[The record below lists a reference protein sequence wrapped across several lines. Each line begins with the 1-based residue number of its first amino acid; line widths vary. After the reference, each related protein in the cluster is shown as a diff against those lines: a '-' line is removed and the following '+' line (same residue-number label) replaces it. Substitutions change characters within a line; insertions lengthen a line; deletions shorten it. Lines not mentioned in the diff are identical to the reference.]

1 MKSLIKLLVLLLV
14 LTGFIILTGFVLI
27 QSLEAQI
34 IILILTFLCFALKID
49 FRKLLAEFKLILP
62 FVILM
67 LVVYALLGLWGVKFD
82 RNLQDENNLLLAA
95 LNYGGIR
102 CLLFTC
108 TVLFFQF
115 ILSFIEMKDILSLP
129 VSMRSKKVIIL
140 GKTLFVLALDSIGN
154 LDLHLRLMPE
164 YQKKRLTL
172 RQYFFLKLQL
182 SLALIMLLL
191 REAKLKGE
199 LIDNRILH
207 CFNI

>member
-34 IILILTFLCFALKID
+34 IILILNFLCFALKID

-82 RNLQDENNLLLAA
+82 RNSQDENNLLLAA

-102 CLLFTC
+102 CLLFTS